1 MQYGDE
7 HKAETKAI
15 KKNNLHMQVQSL
27 KHEKSCENIEVL
39 QILSAWKLVASCET
53 NRGTTPE

>member
-1 MQYGDE
+1 MQGGAK
-7 HKAETKAI
+7 HKAEI
-15 KKNNLHMQVQSL
+15 KNKNNLHMQVQSL